1 MNNKSILS
9 AIFLISIGIIFGVIL
24 VSSFNNGIDFS
35 LAREEKISL
44 GVPSPLSSQSTD
56 IKSFNQSF
64 IDVSKLVTPTVVSI
78 NVTVKVDEK
87 SDRFKDFFH
96 FFGPDFKFPEPQ
108 PQEGSGSGVIIN
120 PKGYILTNN
129 HVVAG
134 AKEDGIEV
142 ILNDKR
148 RFKNAKIIGTD
159 PTTDMAIIKIDAND
173 LPTASLGNSEDLQVG
188 EWVIA
193 VGNPLGLQSTVTA
206 GIVSAI
212 GRGNIGV
219 IRDSYGIESFIQT
232 DAAINPGNSGG
243 PLVNLKGEVVGINTA
258 IATTNARYQ
267 GYGFAVPINIA
278 KYVAQD
284 LIEFGKV
291 RRGYLGVQIR
301 AIDETD
307 AKAFK
312 LEKTTGVLINNVI
325 KDGAAEKAGLK
336 AGDIILEIDGKEM
349 KAPNQVQSY
358 IATKHP
364 GDVVEIKL
372 NRDGKKIEKKVK
384 LAARTGDDEVITA
397 KEEKTEKKKD
407 DQETI
412 SSVNFEKLGFSV
424 RTLSSKEKKD
434 LKVDSGVLVAN
445 IKRNSDAAQ
454 RGLAQS
460 DVILEIN
467 RQPVSSAKEV
477 KEIIEKSKPGDSILL
492 RVRKSEDTS
501 SFIAI
506 EIPK

>member
-24 VSSFNNGIDFS
+24 VSSFSNGIDLS
-35 LAREEKISL
+35 LAREEKIRL
-44 GVPSPLSSQSTD
+44 GVPSPLISQDTD
-56 IKSFNQSF
+56 AKSFNQSF
-64 IDVSKLVTPTVVSI
+64 IEVSKVVTPTVVSI
-78 NVTVKVDEK
+78 HVTVKVDEK
-87 SDRFKDFFH
+87 SDRFKDFFNY
-96 FFGPDFKFPEPQ
+96 FGPDFKFPDPQ
-108 PQEGSGSGVIIN
+108 PQEGSGSGVIISPN
-120 PKGYILTNN
+120 GYILTNN
-129 HVVAG
+129 HVVVG
-134 AKEDGIEV
+134 AKDDGIEV

-148 RFKNAKIIGTD
+148 KFKNAKIIGTD
-159 PTTDMAIIKIDAND
+159 PTTDMAVIKIEAND
-173 LPTASLGNSEDLQVG
+173 LPTASIGNSEDLQVG

-193 VGNPLGLQSTVTA
+193 VGNPLGLQSSVTA

-243 PLVNLKGEVVGINTA
+243 PLVNLKGEVIGINTA

-312 LEKTTGVLINNVI
+312 LEKNTGVLIDNVI

-336 AGDIILEIDGKEM
+336 AGDIILEIDNKEM

-364 GDVVEIKL
+364 GDIVELKL
-372 NRDGKKIEKKVK
+372 NRDGKKIEKRVK
-384 LAARTGDDEVITA
+384 LAARTTDDDVITA
-397 KEEKTEKKKD
+397 RDEKTEKKKD

-412 SSVNFEKLGFSV
+412 SSINFEKLGFSV

-434 LKVDSGVLVAN
+434 LKVDNGVIVSD
-445 IKRNSDAAQ
+445 IKGFSDAAR
-454 RGLAQS
+454 RGLAKN

-467 RQPVSSAKEV
+467 RQIVNSVKEV
-477 KEIIEKSKPGDSILL
+477 KDLVEKSKPGDSILL

-501 SFIAI
+501 NFIAI